1 VHLENP
7 STAIRAAARSAVFL
21 VKMMPVLQG
30 PIDWVTERPVV
41 EKLAFRTEAGQ
52 MEADLYRP
60 RSKGPHPGVLV
71 SLGVLPMGVVDPRAA
86 QIGEALARS
95 GFAALLY
102 WSPSAGDLRLIPE
115 DIPVLVSAYED
126 FIRQPVV
133 DAKRSGLMGICV
145 GASFAL
151 IAAASPRI
159 RDQVRFV
166 FAYAPYS
173 SLWTL
178 ALDIAS
184 GTRTVG
190 TVHEA
195 WDVDPLTWKVYVRS
209 VTDRLEPAEARRLR
223 DALEDRISWDTT
235 RTVIVHAP
243 MRGEVDQDLLSADGR
258 AILRLLAAGAD
269 DVATAL
275 RELPAS
281 AASLLTAMSPMTY
294 VDDITAP
301 RIMLLHDRYDHMIPV
316 GESRRLWSALSP
328 RPGASYREMGLRHL
342 RMPGGL
348 SPLRL
353 VREIG
358 KSYLAWYPLFRAA
371 VS

>member
-1 VHLENP
+1 M
-7 STAIRAAARSAVFL
+7 FL
-21 VKMMPVLQG
+21 VKLMPVPQE

-41 EKLAFRTEAGQ
+41 GKLGFRSEAGQ
-52 MEADLYRP
+52 MKADLYRP
-60 RSKGPHPGVLV
+60 RSKGPHPGILV

-95 GFAALLY
+95 GFAALIY
-102 WSPSAGDLRLIPE
+102 WSPSTGDLRLIPE
-115 DIPVLVSAYED
+115 DIPVLVSAYESL
-126 FIRQPVV
+126 IRQPDV

-178 ALDIAS
+178 AVDIAS

-190 TVHEA
+190 SVQEA
-195 WDVDPLTWKVYVRS
+195 WDIDPLTWKVYVRS
-209 VTDRLEPAEARRLR
+209 VTDRLEPDEARRLR
-223 DALEDRISWDTT
+223 DAFEDRITWDTT
-235 RTVIVHAP
+235 GTLIVHAP
-243 MRGEVDQDLLSADGR
+243 LRGEVDQGSLSANGR
-258 AILRLLAAGAD
+258 AILRLLAAGPE
-269 DVATAL
+269 DVETAL
-275 RELPAS
+275 RELPES
-281 AASLLTAMSPMTY
+281 AASLLTAMSPITY
-294 VDDITAP
+294 VDDISAA
-301 RIMLLHDRYDHMIPV
+301 RVMLLHDRFDHMIPV

-328 RPGASYREMGLRHL
+328 RPGATYIEMGLRHL

-353 VREIG
+353 AREIG

>member
-1 VHLENP
+1 
-7 STAIRAAARSAVFL
+7 
-21 VKMMPVLQG
+21 
-30 PIDWVTERPVV
+30 
-41 EKLAFRTEAGQ
+41 
-52 MEADLYRP
+52 
-60 RSKGPHPGVLV
+60 
-71 SLGVLPMGVVDPRAA
+71 
-86 QIGEALARS
+86 
-95 GFAALLY
+95 
-102 WSPSAGDLRLIPE
+102 
-115 DIPVLVSAYED
+115 
-126 FIRQPVV
+126 
-133 DAKRSGLMGICV
+133 MGICV

-178 ALDIAS
+178 AVDIAS

-223 DALEDRISWDTT
+223 DALEDRITWDTT
-235 RTVIVHAP
+235 RTAIVHAP
-243 MRGEVDQDLLSADGR
+243 MRDEVDQGLLSADGR

-269 DVATAL
+269 DVESAL

-316 GESRRLWSALSP
+316 GESRRLWSALSS

-342 RMPGGL
+342 RMPGGI
-348 SPLRL
+348 SPVRL

-358 KSYLAWYPLFRAA
+358 KSYLAWYSLFRAA
-371 VS
+371 LSQGANPTRQGGTE

>member
-1 VHLENP
+1 
-7 STAIRAAARSAVFL
+7 VFL
-21 VKMMPVLQG
+21 VKMMPVPQG
-30 PIDWVTERPVV
+30 PIDLVTLRPVV
-41 EKLAFRTEAGQ
+41 ERLTFPAESGR
-52 MEADLYRP
+52 MVADLYRP

-102 WSPSAGDLRLIPE
+102 WSPSTGELRLIPE
-115 DIPVLVSAYED
+115 DIPVLVSAYEAL
-126 FIRQPVV
+126 IRHPVV

-178 ALDIAS
+178 AVDIGS
-184 GTRTVG
+184 GTRTIG
-190 TVHEA
+190 TAHEA
-195 WDVDPLTWKVYVRS
+195 WEVDPLTWKVYVRS
-209 VTDRLEPAEARRLR
+209 VTDRLEPVEARRLQ
-223 DALEDRISWDTT
+223 DAFEDRITWDSS
-235 RTVIVHAP
+235 RTAIVHAP
-243 MRGEVDQDLLSADGR
+243 MRGEVDQSLLSADGR
-258 AILRLLAAGAD
+258 AIFRLLAAGAD
-269 DVATAL
+269 DVETAL

-281 AASLLTAMSPMTY
+281 AASLLTAMSPVTH

-301 RIMLLHDRYDHMIPV
+301 RVMLLHDRYDHMIPV
-316 GESRRLWSALSP
+316 GESRRLWSVLSR

-358 KSYLAWYPLFRAA
+358 KAYLAWYPLFRAA
-371 VS
+371 AR

>member
-1 VHLENP
+1 
-7 STAIRAAARSAVFL
+7 
-21 VKMMPVLQG
+21 
-30 PIDWVTERPVV
+30 V
-41 EKLAFRTEAGQ
+41 EKLAFPTEAGR

-71 SLGVLPMGVVDPRAA
+71 SLGVLPSGVVDPRAA

-102 WSPSAGDLRLIPE
+102 WSPATGNLRLVPE
-115 DIPVLVSAYED
+115 DIPVLVSAYEAL
-126 FIRQPVV
+126 IRQPVV
-133 DAKRSGLMGICV
+133 DARRSGLLGICV
-145 GASFAL
+145 GASYAL
-151 IAAASPRI
+151 IAAASGRI
-159 RDQVRFV
+159 RHQVRFV

-178 ALDIAS
+178 AAEIAS
-184 GTRTVG
+184 GTRIVG

-195 WDVDPLTWKVYVRS
+195 WNVDPLTWKVYVRS
-209 VTDRLEPAEARRLR
+209 VADRLEPAEARRLR
-223 DALEDRISWDTT
+223 DAFEDRITWDSSK
-235 RTVIVHAP
+235 TVIVHAP
-243 MRGEVDQDLLSADGR
+243 MRGELDEGLLSADGR

-269 DVATAL
+269 DVETAL

-316 GESRRLWSALSP
+316 GESRRLWAALSS
-328 RPGASYREMGLRHL
+328 RPGASYTEMGLRHL

-358 KSYLAWYPLFRAA
+358 KSYLAWYQLFRAA
-371 VS
+371 GS